1 MVVSTSLYIVCVVD
15 LVPDNLK
22 DVQDLVWDARTKW
35 SNLGLELGIK
45 IGDLEVIEQNCKSD
59 VETCFK
65 KMLLMWLRM
74 VDPFPSWEGLISALG
89 KSSVGR
95 NDIAEKIR
103 DSIATIS
110 PAGCVSDPAG
120 QFIPPHQP
128 HSHTQGGARVMESG
142 LSSWYECWDEESVKW
157 GECGTN

>member
-22 DVQDLVWDARTKW
+22 DVQDLVWDVRTKW

-45 IGDLEVIEQNCKSD
+45 IADLEMIEKNNSND
-59 VETCFK
+59 VDTCFK

-95 NDIAEKIR
+95 KDIAEKIR

-110 PAGCVSDPAG
+110 PAGSVCDPAG
-120 QFIPPHQP
+120 QFIP
-128 HSHTQGGARVMESG
+128 HTNHTHTHREELESWNQVCPVGTSAGGEVGRV
-142 LSSWYECWDEESVKW
+142 W
-157 GECGTN
+157 GSNGDT